1 MLAPIAAIIVG
12 FALLIWGADRFV
24 AGAAATARNLGVSP
38 LIVGVT
44 IVGLG
49 TSAPEMLVSAMAAF
63 DGNPGLAVGNALGS
77 NITNITLILGIT
89 AVVTPLQVRSEIL
102 RREMPLLL
110 ATMLGALILLLDRHL
125 GRPDGILL
133 LLGMGVM
140 LFWLTRLAIGGRS
153 DALVGEYE
161 SEIPSGMSTGKALLW
176 LTLGLA
182 LLLISSRALVWGAVQ
197 VASTLGVSDLV
208 IGLTVVAI
216 GTSLPELAA
225 SVMSARKGEH
235 DIAIGNVIGSNIFNL
250 LVVLGLPG
258 LIHPFELPEM
268 ALTRDYSVM
277 VGLTVGLFA
286 VSYGFNRPGR
296 INRLEGALLL
306 LAFCGYQALLYVT
319 ERPAL

>member
-1 MLAPIAAIIVG
+1 MLAHIAAIIAG

-38 LIVGVT
+38 LIIGVT

-125 GRPDGILL
+125 GRLDGLL
-133 LLGMGVM
+133 LVLGMGVM
-140 LFWLTRLAIGGRS
+140 LFWLTRLALSGRS

-161 SEIPSGMSTGKALLW
+161 SEIPAGMSTGKALLW
-176 LTLGLA
+176 LAFGLA

-197 VASTLGVSDLV
+197 VATTLGMSDLA
-208 IGLTVVAI
+208 IGLTIVAV

-258 LIHPFELPEM
+258 LIHPFQLPEL

-277 VGLTVGLFA
+277 VGLTVALFA
-286 VSYGFNRPGR
+286 ISYGFNKPGR
-296 INRLEGALLL
+296 INRLEGTLLL

>member
-1 MLAPIAAIIVG
+1 MLAHIAAIIVG

-38 LIVGVT
+38 LIIGVT

-77 NITNITLILGIT
+77 NITNVTLILGIT
-89 AVVTPLQVRSEIL
+89 AVITPLQVRSEIL

-125 GRPDGILL
+125 GRLDGLL
-133 LLGMGVM
+133 LMLGMGVM
-140 LFWLTRLAIGGRS
+140 LFWLIRLALSGRS

-176 LTLGLA
+176 LAFGLA

-197 VASTLGVSDLV
+197 VATTLGVSDLV
-208 IGLTVVAI
+208 IGLTIVAV

-277 VGLTVGLFA
+277 VGLTVALFA
-286 VSYGFNRPGR
+286 FSYGFNKPGR